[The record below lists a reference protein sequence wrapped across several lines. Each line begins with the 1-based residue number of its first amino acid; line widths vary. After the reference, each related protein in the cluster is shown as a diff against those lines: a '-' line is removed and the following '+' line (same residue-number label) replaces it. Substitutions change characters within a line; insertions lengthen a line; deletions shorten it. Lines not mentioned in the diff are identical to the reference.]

1 VSHKLKLP
9 LGLFQSV
16 ASNYAPCDD
25 PGPSADCIL
34 GKSENPWIDNRV
46 MGRQLAFACRFFLL
60 YTLYLW
66 LIETEC
72 IKVRTEL
79 PNPRRRPNP
88 PRRPHPP
95 CKHVACMQLSH
106 GLLHAHGFERIVN
119 FLVN

>member
-16 ASNYAPCDD
+16 ASNYAPCGD

-46 MGRQLAFACRFFLL
+46 MGRELAFACRFFLL
-60 YTLYLW
+60 HTLCLW

-72 IKVRTEL
+72 MNVRTEL
-79 PNPRRRPNP
+79 PNL

-95 CKHVACMQLSH
+95 HKHVACMQLSH